1 MFFDQNG
8 SVHQK
13 NFMEL
18 MNMLDR
24 KKLGAKLKEIRKMRG
39 YSLRDLEELCGVSRT
54 TTSLY
59 ERGKME
65 NISLATLEKIA
76 KVLKID
82 LGRLLAECGDENF
95 KLQETSEEFDT
106 LFFARVS
113 ELSPQAKQ
121 NILSYL
127 EFLLEQEG
135 KGKKQRR
142 KRRVKE
148 QEG

>member
-1 MFFDQNG
+1 
-8 SVHQK
+8 V
-13 NFMEL
+13 EL

-24 KKLGAKLKEIRKMRG
+24 KKLGEKLKEIRKMRG

-76 KVLKID
+76 RVLKID

-135 KGKKQRR
+135 KGKKRRR
-142 KRRVKE
+142 KRKPEER
-148 QEG
+148 EG

>member
-1 MFFDQNG
+1 
-8 SVHQK
+8 
-13 NFMEL
+13 
-18 MNMLDR
+18 MLDR

>member
-1 MFFDQNG
+1 M
-8 SVHQK
+8 
-13 NFMEL
+13 
-18 MNMLDR
+18 MNMLDK
-24 KKLGAKLKEIRKMRG
+24 KKLGQKLKEIRKMRG

-59 ERGKME
+59 ERGMME
-65 NISLATLEKIA
+65 NISLATLGRIA
-76 KVLKID
+76 KALQID

-127 EFLLEQEG
+127 EFLLAREG
-135 KGKKQRR
+135 KGKKRGR
-142 KRRVKE
+142 KRKLE
-148 QEG
+148 ESES

>member
-1 MFFDQNG
+1 
-8 SVHQK
+8 
-13 NFMEL
+13 
-18 MNMLDR
+18 MLDR
-24 KKLGAKLKEIRKMRG
+24 KKLGEKLKEIRKMRG

-76 KVLKID
+76 RVLKID

-135 KGKKQRR
+135 KGKKRRR
-142 KRRVKE
+142 KRKPEER
-148 QEG
+148 EG

>member
-1 MFFDQNG
+1 
-8 SVHQK
+8 
-13 NFMEL
+13 
-18 MNMLDR
+18 MLDR
-24 KKLGAKLKEIRKMRG
+24 KKLGEKLKEIRKMRG

-76 KVLKID
+76 RVLKID

-135 KGKKQRR
+135 KGKKPRR